1 VKARFFVSLGFLLCI
16 SAGAEVVYRNP
27 VVAGD
32 YPDPSVIRVGKEF
45 WATATSSEWGPQFPL
60 LHSRDLVNWEL
71 TGTVFPHRPEWAVA
85 NFWAPEIS
93 EFKGHYF
100 IYYVGRKAGGPLAV
114 AVATAEKPNG
124 PYKDHGPL
132 VAQDAGSIDPVPVT
146 DENGERYL
154 IWKEDGN
161 SRRLPCILWAQKLS
175 NDGTMLVGNRT
186 EVLRN
191 DGPWEGAVIEGPF
204 VVRKGDWFYL
214 FYSGSG
220 CCGRG
225 CNYALGVARSHKL
238 LGPWEK
244 NPANPLL
251 AGNDD
256 WKCPGHGS
264 IVDDGNGRY
273 WLLYHS
279 YSANSFIFTGREALL
294 DEVKFGNEGWPT
306 INDGHPS
313 DQATSPLGVVQ
324 KPPQPF
330 VDKFAGEHLEA
341 GWQWP
346 QNLEPKYKI
355 ANGHLSLTPA
365 TESTDKFLGA
375 ILARSTIAGDYTAE
389 TVVSQKALR
398 QSDVVGL
405 AAIGDTENATGLAL
419 RNGKLVLWRRD
430 KGKHQEWESND
441 SPRHENIYLRLT
453 ATKGY
458 VFKFASSSDGK
469 SWTPIGPEQQGAQMP
484 PWDRSIR
491 VGLTVGGSQNTTG
504 VFESFTMTR

>member
-1 VKARFFVSLGFLLCI
+1 MKGLLSCGREIGFI
-16 SAGAEVVYRNP
+16 SFTQAVGVVAAGAIMLLALRARTNCL
-27 VVAGD
+27 D
-32 YPDPSVIRVGKEF
+32 RGKKS
-45 WATATSSEWGPQFPL
+45 T
-60 LHSRDLVNWEL
+60 
-71 TGTVFPHRPEWAVA
+71 
-85 NFWAPEIS
+85 
-93 EFKGHYF
+93 
-100 IYYVGRKAGGPLAV
+100 
-114 AVATAEKPNG
+114 
-124 PYKDHGPL
+124 
-132 VAQDAGSIDPVPVT
+132 
-146 DENGERYL
+146 
-154 IWKEDGN
+154 
-161 SRRLPCILWAQKLS
+161 
-175 NDGTMLVGNRT
+175 
-186 EVLRN
+186 
-191 DGPWEGAVIEGPF
+191 
-204 VVRKGDWFYL
+204 
-214 FYSGSG
+214 
-220 CCGRG
+220 
-225 CNYALGVARSHKL
+225 
-238 LGPWEK
+238 
-244 NPANPLL
+244 NPLL

-273 WLLYHS
+273 WLMYHS
-279 YSANSFIFTGREALL
+279 YSANSFIFIGREALL

-346 QNLEPKYKI
+346 QNLEPKSKI

-389 TVVSQKALR
+389 TIVSQKALR

-405 AAIGDTENATGLAL
+405 AAIGDTENATGLVL

-430 KGKHQEWESND
+430 KGKHRNGNQMIVPSMK
-441 SPRHENIYLRLT
+441 ILYLRLT